1 MDHLLSK
8 EKEQTKYTNLVC
20 EKSFCLVLRDKT
32 LKKLFFENRIT
43 EDRHDLSRIVGKRK

>member
-8 EKEQTKYTNLVC
+8 EKEQKSKQTLFVGR
-20 EKSFCLVLRDKT
+20 SFCLVLRDKT

-43 EDRHDLSRIVGKRK
+43 EDRHDLSEIVRKRK